1 MVRQKKLKVAIIA
14 PPWLSLPVKGY
25 GGIELVLQGLIQAL
39 TAIPSIE
46 IVLFASG
53 ERKMRGVKTLS
64 LFKKINLSIF
74 MSFTSRHTRLCGHI

>member
-53 ERKMRGVKTLS
+53 ERKMRRVKTLS

-74 MSFTSRHTRLCGHI
+74 MSLTSRHTRLCGHI